1 MNTVF
6 LLMAEFETADI
17 PLKDCCEK
25 YFGLQIKEACRKA
38 ATQKLPVPV
47 FRGGSQKSGWLISA
61 QDLANFLDQK
71 REDARNDWK
80 RLNGNEAA

>member
-25 YFGLQIKEACRKA
+25 YFGLQLKEASRKA
-38 ATQKLPVPV
+38 STQKLPVPV
-47 FRGGSQKSGWLISA
+47 YRGGSQKSGWLVGV
-61 QDLANFLDQK
+61 QDLADFLEQQ
-71 REDARNDWK
+71 REAARNDWK
-80 RLNGNEAA
+80 RLNGSKAA